1 MSAPLEQS
9 LRATS
14 IQSTPMSAQSAAHA
28 LTFVRQRLSA
38 FPKEYAEFYVVKNN
52 KDCPQGSPR
61 LFISHFSFLISH
73 LRFTTSLPTKMACL
87 PFWSTGTGLPS
98 MFFSYSKVGMKVW
111 VCPPSTR
118 SMLRE
123 FLIM

>member
-28 LTFVRQRLSA
+28 LTFVRQKLSA

-52 KDCPQGSPR
+52 EDCPQGSPR
-61 LFISHFSFLISH
+61 LFISHFSFKIYHQLAYEDGVLAVLVNRNRLAVH
-73 LRFTTSLPTKMACL
+73 VLLVL
-87 PFWSTGTGLPS
+87 
-98 MFFSYSKVGMKVW
+98 
-111 VCPPSTR
+111 
-118 SMLRE
+118 
-123 FLIM
+123 